1 MAKIKTKLKTEAAST
16 PSGGSTRRALVTWA
30 LKRVSTAELRKLKAD
45 YLDISGLCAMNRSQN
60 YSLKFKIERLE
71 KDLEHW
77 QTGHA
82 RWREEAVRLSKFK
95 EVVETALAKASNE
108 RNADERRRKG
118 RM

>member
-1 MAKIKTKLKTEAAST
+1 MKKNALNPKRKLQKPSALASV
-16 PSGGSTRRALVTWA
+16 SGSTRRALVTWA
-30 LKRVSTAELRKLKAD
+30 LKRVSTAELRNLKAD
-45 YLDISGLCAMNRSQN
+45 DLDISGLCAMNRSQN

-95 EVVETALAKASNE
+95 ETVETALTKASN
-108 RNADERRRKG
+108 DESSHREQ
-118 RM
+118 